1 MFDSAT
7 VLFSAIEGFSQI
19 VAKSRPIEILG
30 LLQIMCTTIDQGI
43 TSFDVYKV
51 ETITDTYMVRTQ
63 TAVIRE
69 LIPSCNEKSRLRKAN
84 KGYSDENNSL

>member
-7 VLFSAIEGFSQI
+7 VLFSAIEDFSQI
-19 VAKSRPIEILG
+19 VAKSRPIQILS
-30 LLQIMCTTIDQGI
+30 LLQIVCTTIDQGI

-63 TAVIRE
+63 AAVISE
-69 LIPSCNEKSRLRKAN
+69 LTHSCNEKSKLCKAN
-84 KGYSDENNSL
+84 KGHSDEKRSL